1 MPGLLQGPGLPWWP
15 HGKGRDQS
23 IVRRSRQVVRQMPQR
38 QVDHVAV
45 VRVFFA
51 RCLRQVEPEA
61 MDELNIVLSEM
72 GSVRPEV
79 KDMRLAVRRNDAI
92 AELTPW
98 PIRHLPPDAAEPSGL
113 LRWRQHRGAS
123 SHDLDGTQLRRGEDC
138 GLEDIRR
145 GDNEQRYVLVDFFRE
160 RDDTTE

>member
-45 VRVFFA
+45 VRVLFT
-51 RCLRQVEPEA
+51 RGLRQVEPEA

-72 GSVRPEV
+72 RSVCPEV
-79 KDMRLAVRRNDAI
+79 KDVRPAVRRDDTI
-92 AELTPW
+92 AELSPW
-98 PIRHLPPDAAEPSGL
+98 PIRHLLPGVAEPSGL

-123 SHDLDGTQLRRGEDC
+123 GHDLDGIQLRRREDR
-138 GLEDIRR
+138 GLKD
-145 GDNEQRYVLVDFFRE
+145 V
-160 RDDTTE
+160 